1 MTDYLFA
8 KPNFFSGMARLLDI
22 GSTLNVYNDSP
33 SEEIADMKALKSD
46 WMAVGNDMRFAIERF
61 KEEHGEVPIKK
72 SRRRKK

>member
-8 KPNFFSGMARLLDI
+8 KPNFIGGMARLLDL

-46 WMAVGNDMRFAIERF
+46 WMAVGNDMRFAI
-61 KEEHGEVPIKK
+61 KK
-72 SRRRKK
+72 SRRRKR